1 MIEGGAGAG
10 CCVHLSGYHDRNLCS
25 AFCSFDVVVVVD
37 VGGAAAWTAVARCG
51 AISCCGCFLAGIA
64 SRLVTQSASQPGRQ
78 AVCQSSQS
86 NSQLGKLPDPA
97 ERIQHPPAGAWLPA
111 TRCPQSAPR
120 AFVIH
125 TIECAGVE
133 SMKGGWLSPRSWCE
147 MQHASCPA
155 D

>member
-1 MIEGGAGAG
+1 MCAS
-10 CCVHLSGYHDRNLCS
+10 LGYHARNLCS
-25 AFCSFDVVVVVD
+25 AFCSFDVVVVVVV

-51 AISCCGCFLAGIA
+51 AISCCGCFLVGIA
-64 SRLVTQSASQPGRQ
+64 SRLVTQSASHPVSQPGRQ
-78 AVCQSSQS
+78 SVSPVSQIVS
-86 NSQLGKLPDPA
+86 LASCPA
-97 ERIQHPPAGAWLPA
+97 QPSAYNIHLLAHGCPL
-111 TRCPQSAPR
+111 PQSAPA

-133 SMKGGWLSPRSWCE
+133 SVKGGRLSPRNWCE